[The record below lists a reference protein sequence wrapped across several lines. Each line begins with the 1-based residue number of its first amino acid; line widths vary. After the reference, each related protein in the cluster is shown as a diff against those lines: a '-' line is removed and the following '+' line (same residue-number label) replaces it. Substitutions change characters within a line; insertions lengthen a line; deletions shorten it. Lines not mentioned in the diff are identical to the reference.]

1 MSGKCAAIGY
11 CFSFLAKIGLIV
23 MLEVDGAWWFVDF
36 GYQPDRNTLT
46 VYPADGFYFSSKVK
60 CIVSDMDG
68 FTTPSLQS
76 FIQAT
81 TTGEGQELILNG
93 LAVYSNA
100 CQPLEDVRNAQI

>member
-1 MSGKCAAIGY
+1 
-11 CFSFLAKIGLIV
+11 
-23 MLEVDGAWWFVDF
+23 
-36 GYQPDRNTLT
+36 
-46 VYPADGFYFSSKVK
+46 
-60 CIVSDMDG
+60 MDG